1 MPRPFTKENAALMQK
16 RAVAKRLE
24 NNERRFTL
32 MRSTRDQLTAIKKPD
47 DEDRANAEFI
57 GVKLGKKPTV
67 GDTLIIGF
75 LAHLKR
81 IGDVRGF
88 MEVLKMSGMTFD
100 QSPEALGSKDNPI
113 HVEAATV
120 APEQVKEIAEA
131 LEGNC

>member
-1 MPRPFTKENAALMQK
+1 MAY
-16 RAVAKRLE
+16 
-24 NNERRFTL
+24 FTL

-120 APEQVKEIAEA
+120 APEQVKEISEA

>member
-47 DEDRANAEFI
+47 DEDRTNAEFI

-120 APEQVKEIAEA
+120 APEQVKEISEA
-131 LEGNC
+131 LEENC

>member
-1 MPRPFTKENAALMQK
+1 MAYNITKENAAMMQQK
-16 RAVAKRLE
+16 AVAKRLE
-24 NNERRFTL
+24 NNEKRFVL

-47 DEDRANAEFI
+47 EDDKANAEYI
-57 GVKLGKKPTV
+57 GIKLGRKPTV

-100 QSPEALGSKDNPI
+100 QSPEALGGADNPV
-113 HVEAATV
+113 HVQAV
-120 APEQVKEIAEA
+120 AIAPKQVKEISEA
-131 LEGNC
+131 LEGHC